1 MPNHLL
7 SFIFIFLSLFQIN
20 CVYKEKKLSLME
32 QFEVEDLAKA
42 IFKQNTPLLMNLLG
56 ITSVSGGMKCEV
68 CSFVVDVLKNYL
80 LQKNGIEKF
89 YAILKEICH
98 YTKVDNKVCD
108 GAIDHYDD
116 IIVDS
121 FLRRFLNG
129 DYVCTLL
136 KICNDTTEYDT
147 IEDYA
152 KRILSDKPETKKKRS
167 SSKKK

>member
-7 SFIFIFLSLFQIN
+7 LILFIFLSLFQIN
-20 CVYKEKKLSLME
+20 CVYKGNRLSLKD
-32 QFEVEDLAKA
+32 QFEVEDLAMA
-42 IFKQNTPLLMNLLG
+42 IFKQNKPLLMDLLG
-56 ITSVSGGMKCEV
+56 LKSVSGGMKCEV
-68 CSFVVDVLKNYL
+68 CSFLVDVLKNYL

-89 YAILKEICH
+89 YAIVKQICH

-116 IIVDS
+116 IVVDS

-136 KICNDTTEYDT
+136 KI
-147 IEDYA
+147 
-152 KRILSDKPETKKKRS
+152 
-167 SSKKK
+167 